1 MRMVAFAT
9 TCASGERSFLL
20 RNATPDGPSDSPKQS
35 QQPQDP
41 SIDQT
46 ILNDFNR
53 RLVKLENM
61 DCGAI
66 GKDKVAAPFQ
76 VFDRNGKKVLYV
88 DGSALALFNSGGQ
101 AVAKMI
107 ADRSGG
113 LFTADG
119 DSTRVFFGINDPELA
134 GVGVSENGQ
143 RRISFGRNLRT
154 GAYSLVFRSNSGQ
167 QAAAIGVSP
176 SDNAGLAQINM
187 AGRVKA
193 DIGLTDDGRGVV
205 EILGGNAIAQ
215 LTESAASHGG
225 KLWVG
230 NDAGVGMV
238 EAGDAGGYGLV
249 RAGPLG
255 FKFIPTPGL
264 ALPGSVI
271 VGR

>member
-1 MRMVAFAT
+1 MNRSGGMRSFVLGFLITSITATVIHVRAQAGASGGGIHACVGSGGVMRMVAFAT

-154 GAYSLVFRSNSGQ
+154 GAYSLVFRSNSLANRLRQLEYLRVTTPGWRR
-167 QAAAIGVSP
+167 STWP
-176 SDNAGLAQINM
+176 AGLRQI
-187 AGRVKA
+187 
-193 DIGLTDDGRGVV
+193 
-205 EILGGNAIAQ
+205 
-215 LTESAASHGG
+215 
-225 KLWVG
+225 
-230 NDAGVGMV
+230 
-238 EAGDAGGYGLV
+238 
-249 RAGPLG
+249 
-255 FKFIPTPGL
+255 L
-264 ALPGSVI
+264 A
-271 VGR
+271 